1 MAARTISSPGV
12 QINEVDLSAIAR
24 PTGETSVFITGFT
37 AQGPTD
43 EVVNITSLSEYES
56 IFGLPTNAAERY
68 LYHSARQILT
78 SSPAN
83 LLVTRIP
90 YGINMG
96 EGFSNSY
103 SALVFPISAADSVM
117 VAALS
122 TLDNGTYALSA
133 GYPIYLGYDKE
144 LVNPFLFD
152 TAITRDIVDNNG
164 VLNNV
169 ITGYTVSTSAVSYE
183 AAKRYEILEP
193 ISILLD
199 DDQYQNLVTN
209 DVAWLSSYKTTTP
222 KITGFDG
229 IGRGGIV
236 VLNEAKTTINNV
248 FDGYYVG
255 FADNI
260 NNNPSTNFDSI
271 TGIRAISNGN
281 GTVQNFL
288 TIPTNRLNFALSGVA
303 NSLANDSIS
312 EVIENYP
319 NGYDFSSNVFN
330 DYLTT
335 MLFKIRPSIYR
346 QDTVSLDYIVSE
358 AYAGSLY
365 SLRQLNNPNGGSPK
379 TSFLDNVVNTS
390 SNNIRII
397 TNPYI
402 STTGN
407 WVDNSGVPS
416 KKVRVSNGA
425 KNLYGVGVYISDTD
439 KNSKD
444 VGNVTD
450 KLERVLRCLENDDII
465 KLDVV
470 AEAGLGTIWSSAKV
484 RKADPDF
491 SNEPTIFDDLYNV
504 DLTNNGTPNTGLYD
518 TTGTNNTCTARDEY
532 LRIINQF
539 HTFAD
544 KTRKDHVFI
553 SDPLRNIF
561 VQGSNTKLAK
571 DKKFNFS
578 QQIYWALKNLY
589 GGLESSYMATYGNW
603 IKTGDST
610 SDSLCWIPASGYIAA
625 IFAESAQTSYP
636 WSAPAG
642 FNRGK
647 LNNVIDIA
655 INPTQKQRDLLYKI
669 NINPIAFFPND
680 GNVIFGQKTLYR
692 KPSAFDRINVRR
704 LFLTLEK
711 TTQDVLKFFVFEPNS
726 FTTRS
731 RILGALTP
739 IFDEARLNDGLYDY
753 TIVCDERNNPPS
765 TIDNNELRVSI
776 YIQPVR
782 TAEFILADFIATRT
796 GVNFEELLS

>member
-1 MAARTISSPGV
+1 MASRTISSPGV
-12 QINEVDLSAIAR
+12 QINEVDLSLISR
-24 PTGETSVFITGFT
+24 PSGETNVFITGF
-37 AQGPTD
+37 ASQGPTD
-43 EVVNITSLSEYES
+43 EVVNVTSVSEYEI

-68 LYHSARQILT
+68 LYHSAKQILT
-78 SSPAN
+78 TSPAN
-83 LLVTRIP
+83 LMVTRMP
-90 YGINMG
+90 YGTELG
-96 EGFSNSY
+96 EGFSNKY
-103 SALVFPISAADSVM
+103 SALVFPVSSNN
-117 VAALS
+117 S
-122 TLDNGTYALSA
+122 TDYSLATEYQIL
-133 GYPIYLGYDKE
+133 
-144 LVNPFLFD
+144 NP
-152 TAITRDIVDNNG
+152 
-164 VLNNV
+164 
-169 ITGYTVSTSAVSYE
+169 Y
-183 AAKRYEILEP
+183 
-193 ISILLD
+193 SILITD
-199 DDQYQNLVTN
+199 DEYQNLVTN
-209 DVAWLSSYKTTTP
+209 DVAWLSSYNSSTINNFS
-222 KITGFDG
+222 KIGY
-229 IGRGGIV
+229 GGII
-236 VLNEAKTTINNV
+236 VLNEAKTSINNV
-248 FDGYYVG
+248 YEGYYVG
-255 FADNI
+255 LSDNT
-260 NNNPSTNFDSI
+260 NVNPSTNFDAI
-271 TGIRAISNGN
+271 TGMKAYSSGD
-281 GTVQNFL
+281 GTTQTFV
-288 TIPTNRLNFALSGVA
+288 TVPTNRLNFALSGVA

-319 NGYDFSSNVFN
+319 NGYDFASDVFN

-358 AYAGSLY
+358 AHSGSLY

-402 STTGN
+402 STTGS
-407 WVDNSGVPS
+407 WIGSSGVPS

-425 KNLYGVGVYISDTD
+425 KNLYGIGVYISDTD

-444 VGNVTD
+444 VGNVPS
-450 KLERVLRCLENDDII
+450 KLERILRCLENDDIL

-484 RKADPDF
+484 RKADPSF
-491 SNEPTIFDDLYNV
+491 STEPTIFDDLYNV
-504 DLTNNGTPNTGLYD
+504 DLTNGTTNTGLYD
-518 TTGTNNTCTARDEY
+518 TTGVNPTCTARDEY
-532 LRIINQF
+532 LKVINQF

-544 KTRKDHVFI
+544 KTRKDHIFI

-571 DKKFNFS
+571 NKDFQFS
-578 QQIYWALKNLY
+578 KQIYWALRNLY
-589 GGLESSYMATYGNW
+589 GSMESSYMAIYGNW
-603 IKTGDST
+603 IKTSDTS
-610 SDSLCWIPASGYIAA
+610 SDSLCWIPASGYVAS

-647 LNNVIDIA
+647 LTNVIDIA

-711 TTQDVLKFFVFEPNS
+711 ATQNVLRLFVFEPNS

-731 RILGALTP
+731 RIVGALTP
-739 IFDEARLNDGLYDY
+739 ILDEARLNDGLYDY

-765 TIDNNELRVSI
+765 TIDDNELRVSI

>member
-24 PTGETSVFITGFT
+24 PTGETNVFITGFT

-43 EVVNITSLSEYES
+43 EVVNITSLSDYES

-68 LYHSARQILT
+68 LYHSAKQILT
-78 SSPAN
+78 TSPAN

-90 YGINMG
+90 YGTSLG
-96 EGFSNSY
+96 EGFSNKY
-103 SALVFPISAADSVM
+103 SALVFPICANNA
-117 VAALS
+117 
-122 TLDNGTYALSA
+122 
-133 GYPIYLGYDKE
+133 
-144 LVNPFLFD
+144 
-152 TAITRDIVDNNG
+152 VDYS
-164 VLNNV
+164 LA
-169 ITGYTVSTSAVSYE
+169 TEYQ
-183 AAKRYEILEP
+183 ILEP
-193 ISILLD
+193 VSILLD
-199 DDQYQNLVTN
+199 DDQYEKLVTN
-209 DVAWLSSYKTTTP
+209 DVAWLSSYNSGTINDFG
-222 KITGFDG
+222 KIGY
-229 IGRGGIV
+229 GGIV
-236 VLNEAKTTINNV
+236 VLNDAKTTINNV
-248 FDGYYVG
+248 FEGYYVG
-255 FADNI
+255 FADND
-260 NNNPSTNFDSI
+260 NNNPSTNFESI
-271 TGIRAISNGN
+271 TGMRAYASGN
-281 GTVQNFL
+281 GTTQNFVS
-288 TIPTNRLNFALSGVA
+288 IPTNRLNFALSGVA
-303 NSLANDSIS
+303 GSLSNDSIS

-319 NGYDFSSNVFN
+319 NGYDFSANVFN

-335 MLFKIRPSIYR
+335 MLFKIRPSIYK

-358 AYAGSLY
+358 AYSGSLY

-402 STTGN
+402 STTGS
-407 WVDNSGVPS
+407 WVNGSGIPS
-416 KKVRVSNGA
+416 KKVRVSNSA

-444 VGNVTD
+444 VGD
-450 KLERVLRCLENDDII
+450 IPLKLERVLRCLENDDII
-465 KLDVV
+465 RLDVV
-470 AEAGLGTIWSSAKV
+470 AEAGLGTVWSSAKV
-484 RKADPDF
+484 RKADPNF
-491 SNEPTIFDDLYNV
+491 STEPTIFDDLYNV
-504 DLTNNGTPNTGLYD
+504 DLTNGTVNTGLYD
-518 TTGTNNTCTARDEY
+518 TTGNNNTCTARDEY
-532 LRIINQF
+532 LRVISQF
-539 HTFAD
+539 HLFAD

-571 DKKFNFS
+571 NKSFNFS
-578 QQIYWALKNLY
+578 QQIYWALRNLY
-589 GGLESSYMATYGNW
+589 GGLESSYMTTYGNW
-603 IKTGDST
+603 IKTGDSA
-610 SDSLCWIPASGYIAA
+610 SDSLCWIPASGYVAA

-711 TTQDVLKFFVFEPNS
+711 TTQEVLKLFVFEPNS

-739 IFDEARLNDGLYDY
+739 IFDEARLHDGLYDY
-753 TIVCDERNNPPS
+753 TIVCDERNNPPA

-796 GVNFEELLS
+796 GVNFEELIS

>member
-24 PTGETSVFITGFT
+24 PSGETSVFITGFT

-68 LYHSARQILT
+68 LYHSAKQILT
-78 SSPAN
+78 TSPAN

-90 YGINMG
+90 YGTELG
-96 EGFSNSY
+96 DGFSNKY
-103 SALVFPISAADSVM
+103 SALVFPICANNAVDYS
-117 VAALS
+117 LS
-122 TLDNGTYALSA
+122 TEYQILS
-133 GYPIYLGYDKE
+133 P
-144 LVNPFLFD
+144 V
-152 TAITRDIVDNNG
+152 
-164 VLNNV
+164 
-169 ITGYTVSTSAVSYE
+169 
-183 AAKRYEILEP
+183 
-193 ISILLD
+193 SILLTD
-199 DDQYQNLVTN
+199 DEYQTLVTN
-209 DVAWLSSYKTTTP
+209 DVAWLSSYNTGTITDFN
-222 KITGFDG
+222 KIGY
-229 IGRGGIV
+229 GGIV

-248 FDGYYVG
+248 FEGYYVG
-255 FADNI
+255 FADNV
-260 NNNPSTNFDSI
+260 NNNPSTNFDSV

-281 GTVQNFL
+281 GTVQNFVN
-288 TIPTNRLNFALSGVA
+288 IPTNRLNFALSGVA

-319 NGYDFSSNVFN
+319 NGYDFSSEVFN

-358 AYAGSLY
+358 AYSGSLY

-416 KKVRVSNGA
+416 KKVRVSNSA

-439 KNSKD
+439 KYSKE
-444 VGNVTD
+444 VGNVPL

-465 KLDVV
+465 RLDVV

-484 RKADPDF
+484 READPNF
-491 SNEPTIFDDLYNV
+491 STEPTIFDDLYNV

-571 DKKFNFS
+571 DKNFNFS
-578 QQIYWALKNLY
+578 QRIYWALRNLY

-603 IKTGDST
+603 IKTGDSA

-711 TTQDVLKFFVFEPNS
+711 TTQDVLKLFVFEPNS

>member
-1 MAARTISSPGV
+1 MQQRTISSPGV

-24 PTGETSVFITGFT
+24 PSGETSVFITGFT

-90 YGINMG
+90 YGTELG
-96 EGFSNSY
+96 EGFSNKY
-103 SALVFPISAADSVM
+103 SALVFPICANNAVDYSLATEYQI
-117 VAALS
+117 LS
-122 TLDNGTYALSA
+122 
-133 GYPIYLGYDKE
+133 P
-144 LVNPFLFD
+144 V
-152 TAITRDIVDNNG
+152 
-164 VLNNV
+164 
-169 ITGYTVSTSAVSYE
+169 
-183 AAKRYEILEP
+183 
-193 ISILLD
+193 SILLTD
-199 DDQYQNLVTN
+199 DEYQTLVTN
-209 DVAWLSSYKTTTP
+209 DVAWLSSYDTNTP
-222 KITGFDG
+222 KITGFND
-229 IGRGGIV
+229 IGYGGIV

-248 FDGYYVG
+248 FEGYYVG
-255 FADNI
+255 FADNY
-260 NNNPSTNFDSI
+260 NNNPSTNFESI

-281 GTVQNFL
+281 GTVQDFL

-303 NSLANDSIS
+303 NSIANDSIS

-335 MLFKIRPSIYR
+335 LLFKIRPSIYR

-358 AYAGSLY
+358 AYSGSLY

-402 STTGN
+402 STTGS
-407 WVDNSGVPS
+407 WIGSSGVPN

-444 VGNVTD
+444 VGNVPL

-465 KLDVV
+465 RLDVV

-484 RKADPDF
+484 RKADPNF
-491 SNEPTIFDDLYNV
+491 LTEPTIFDDLYNV

-518 TTGTNNTCTARDEY
+518 TTGNNNTCTARDEY

-571 DKKFNFS
+571 DKNFNFS
-578 QQIYWALKNLY
+578 QRIYWALRNLY

-603 IKTGDST
+603 IKTGDSA

-711 TTQDVLKFFVFEPNS
+711 TTQDVLKLFVFEPNS

>member
-24 PTGETSVFITGFT
+24 PSGETSVFITGFT

-68 LYHSARQILT
+68 LYHSAKQILT
-78 SSPAN
+78 TSPAN

-90 YGINMG
+90 YGTELG
-96 EGFSNSY
+96 DGFSNKY
-103 SALVFPISAADSVM
+103 SALVFPICANNAVDYS
-117 VAALS
+117 LS
-122 TLDNGTYALSA
+122 TEYQILS
-133 GYPIYLGYDKE
+133 P
-144 LVNPFLFD
+144 V
-152 TAITRDIVDNNG
+152 
-164 VLNNV
+164 
-169 ITGYTVSTSAVSYE
+169 
-183 AAKRYEILEP
+183 
-193 ISILLD
+193 SILLTD
-199 DDQYQNLVTN
+199 DEYQTLVTN
-209 DVAWLSSYKTTTP
+209 DVAWLSSYNTGTITDFN
-222 KITGFDG
+222 KIGY
-229 IGRGGIV
+229 GGIV

-248 FDGYYVG
+248 FEGYYVG
-255 FADNI
+255 FADNV
-260 NNNPSTNFDSI
+260 NNNPSTNFDSV

-281 GTVQNFL
+281 GTVQNFVN
-288 TIPTNRLNFALSGVA
+288 IPTNRLNFALSGVA

-319 NGYDFSSNVFN
+319 NGYDFSSEVFN

-358 AYAGSLY
+358 AYSGSLY

-402 STTGN
+402 STTGS
-407 WVDNSGVPS
+407 WIGSSGVPN
-416 KKVRVSNGA
+416 KKVRVSNNA

-444 VGNVTD
+444 VGNVPD

-484 RKADPDF
+484 RKADSNF

-571 DKKFNFS
+571 DKNFNFS
-578 QQIYWALKNLY
+578 QRIYWALRNLY
-589 GGLESSYMATYGNW
+589 GGIESSYMATYGNW
-603 IKTGDST
+603 IKTGDSA

-711 TTQDVLKFFVFEPNS
+711 TTQDVLKLFVFEPNS

-731 RILGALTP
+731 RILGALSP